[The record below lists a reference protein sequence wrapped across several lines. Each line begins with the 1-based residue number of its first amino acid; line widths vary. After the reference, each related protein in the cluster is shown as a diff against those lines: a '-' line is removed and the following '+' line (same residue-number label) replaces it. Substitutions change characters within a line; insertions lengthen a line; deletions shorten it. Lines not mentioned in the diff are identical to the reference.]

1 MYLLRCDG
9 EIDEFTSPKGMD
21 DVREMATVHGTPYA
35 IIETIKAD
43 DREVCIAREM

>member
-1 MYLLRCDG
+1 MYLLRRNG

-21 DVREMATVHGTPYA
+21 DVKEMVMVHGTPYA
-35 IIETIKAD
+35 PLETIKTI